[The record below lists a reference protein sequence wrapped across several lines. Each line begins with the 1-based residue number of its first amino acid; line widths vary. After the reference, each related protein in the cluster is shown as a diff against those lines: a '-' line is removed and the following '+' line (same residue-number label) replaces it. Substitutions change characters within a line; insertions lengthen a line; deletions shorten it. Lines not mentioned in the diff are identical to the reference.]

1 MKISEVSGGFDP
13 IHSGHIAYFRAAREI
28 SDYLIIALNSD
39 EWNIDKKKKVF
50 MSAAER
56 RNISSN
62 IKFVDEVIT
71 FLDNDS
77 GSCINVLEEE
87 CKIIEIQYGDSV
99 TEEYREAKLL

>member
-1 MKISEVSGGFDP
+1 M
-13 IHSGHIAYFRAAREI
+13 
-28 SDYLIIALNSD
+28 
-39 EWNIDKKKKVF
+39 DKKKKVF
-50 MSAAER
+50 MSAAEK

-99 TEEYREAKLL
+99 TEEYREA